1 MSDNETNEE
10 VAVAEVDGADGE
22 FEFAEDPT
30 FDVDYKGDCA
40 YEVKVAIPA
49 SNTLKQSE
57 EMYEELQS
65 DAEIPGF
72 RRGKA
77 PRKLL
82 ERKFGKAVR
91 GEATEKLVSAA
102 FRKLIKA
109 EDLSPI
115 DYPDIDGLDDVHDT
129 PLDAALEFTLKFE
142 VAPRVEL
149 GSYTGL
155 KVERPVLKVEEKEVD
170 EAIEKMRER
179 FASYEEV
186 DGAKAQ
192 DDDQVVI
199 DFTGV
204 IDGVA
209 FDGGSAENYPYILGS
224 GRFFSEFE
232 TALQGAETGKE
243 VTCDV
248 PFPEDYSS
256 VDLAGKTA
264 TFTIKVNEIK
274 RKTLPELD
282 DDFATG
288 GGFESMA
295 DLREKVSNDLQE
307 GAASQGQQIAE
318 RRAVEAIVENSTFE
332 LPKSLVDS
340 SAAEYYNQ
348 EIRRLLEMRVSPD
361 EIDKR
366 NEDLLKKAHEHATRE
381 IKAYV
386 VVNEIGSK
394 EGVQVLEEDF
404 EKEAQAIVSR
414 TGMDVDIAKRFLSQ
428 DDKRSDYETR
438 IFRQKALAIV
448 MDSAKVKDKVVT
460 REELDQE
467 DEEDNA

>member
-115 DYPDIDGLDDVHDT
+115 DYPDIDGLEDVHDT
-129 PLDAALEFTLKFE
+129 ALDAALEFTLKFE

-149 GSYTGL
+149 GTYTGL
-155 KVERPVLKVEEKEVD
+155 KVERPVLEVEEKEVD

-186 DGAKAQ
+186 EGAKAQ

-295 DLREKVSNDLQE
+295 DLREKVSKDLQE

-332 LPKSLVDS
+332 LPKSLVES
-340 SAAEYYNQ
+340 SATEYYNQ

-366 NEDLLKKAHEHATRE
+366 NEDLLKQAHEHATRE

>member
-1 MSDNETNEE
+1 MSDNETNED
-10 VAVAEVDGADGE
+10 VAVADVDGADGE

-57 EMYEELQS
+57 EMYEELQG

-102 FRKLIKA
+102 FRKLIKT
-109 EDLSPI
+109 ESLSPI
-115 DYPDIDGLDDVHDT
+115 DYPDIEGLEDVHDT
-129 PLDAALEFTLKFE
+129 PLDSALEFTLKFE

-149 GSYTGL
+149 GSYTGI

-170 EAIEKMRER
+170 EAIENMRER
-179 FASYEEV
+179 FASYEVVE
-186 DGAKAQ
+186 GAKAQ

-232 TALQGAETGKE
+232 TALQGAETGSE

-295 DLREKVSNDLQE
+295 DLREKVSKDLQE
-307 GAASQGQQIAE
+307 GANSQGQQIAE

-332 LPKSLVDS
+332 LPKSLVES
-340 SAAEYYNQ
+340 SAKEYYNQ
-348 EIRRLLEMRVSPD
+348 ELRRLLELRVSPE

-366 NEDLLKKAHEHATRE
+366 NEDLLKQAQEHATRE

-386 VVNEIGSK
+386 VVNEIGAK

-404 EKEAQAIVSR
+404 EKEAQAIVGR

-460 REELDQE
+460 REELYKE